1 MSIRQEIASWDG
13 KSADDIRGI
22 YDRNRHG
29 SSFVSEILRLAKQQ
43 SLQKG
48 AIWLLKRHLENTGY
62 LEPRAIKD
70 VYQLLQKLEHW
81 ETKLL
86 VLQCMSYMPI
96 PRTQKKKV
104 ETFLR
109 ECLVDDM
116 KFVRAWAYSGL
127 YELAFQ
133 YPEYQEETKQLFEM
147 AMRDEPASVKARI
160 RKVMKEGF

>member
-1 MSIRQEIASWDG
+1 MSIRQEVAGWDG

-22 YDRNRHG
+22 YDRYRHA
-29 SSFVSEILRLAKQQ
+29 SSFVSEILSLAKQPP
-43 SLQKG
+43 LQKG
-48 AIWLLKRHLENTGY
+48 ATWLLKRHLENTGC

-81 ETKLL
+81 ETKLH
-86 VLQCMSYMPI
+86 VLQCMPYMPI
-96 PRTQKKKV
+96 PRTHKKNV

-109 ECLVDDM
+109 ECLVNDT

-133 YPEYQEETKQLFEM
+133 YPEYKEEAKQLFEM
-147 AMRDEPASVKARI
+147 AMRDEPASVKSRI